1 MTPAARVQAA
11 IECLDRILDGAPA
24 EQVLTG
30 WARGSRFAGSGDR
43 NAVRDHVFDALRARR
58 SLAALGGGDT
68 GRAILLGL
76 LRRDGVD
83 PDSRFTGEPYA
94 PKPLSET
101 ERSGG
106 RPPLAGAEAADLPD
120 WLWPR
125 FVDSLGADA
134 AAAAQAMQRRAPVH
148 LRVNLLRADT
158 GTALAA
164 LERDGIAAE
173 RHPAAS
179 AALEVTSGA
188 RRVRGSRAF
197 LDGLVELQD
206 AASQAVVE
214 MLPLRDGMKVL
225 DFCAGGG
232 GKTLAMA
239 ARAKLTLFAHD
250 AASQRLRD
258 LPERA
263 RRAGAF
269 VSLAADPAAAGP
281 FDLVLCDVPCSGSG
295 SWRRA
300 PDAKWRL
307 RPEDLDRLRRTQ
319 MDILDRASALLAD
332 GATLAYATCSVLK
345 QENED
350 LVRTFVSGAPREIS
364 DERRWNVTGGTDGFY
379 AAHLT

>member
-134 AAAAQAMQRRAPVH
+134 AAAILEDLEAKAQA
-148 LRVNLLRADT
+148 
-158 GTALAA
+158 
-164 LERDGIAAE
+164 
-173 RHPAAS
+173 
-179 AALEVTSGA
+179 
-188 RRVRGSRAF
+188 AF
-197 LDGLVELQD
+197 E
-206 AASQAVVE
+206 E
-214 MLPLRDGMKVL
+214 
-225 DFCAGGG
+225 
-232 GKTLAMA
+232 
-239 ARAKLTLFAHD
+239 AK
-250 AASQRLRD
+250 
-258 LPERA
+258 
-263 RRAGAF
+263 
-269 VSLAADPAAAGP
+269 AAAGCITDNFGMRYHP
-281 FDLVLCDVPCSGSG
+281 IYGVWKLHSGV
-295 SWRRA
+295 
-300 PDAKWRL
+300 
-307 RPEDLDRLRRTQ
+307 
-319 MDILDRASALLAD
+319 DI
-332 GATLAYATCSVLK
+332 GAGYD
-345 QENED
+345 Q
-350 LVRTFVSGAPREIS
+350 PI
-364 DERRWNVTGGTDGFY
+364 Y
-379 AAHLT
+379 AAHSGVVIYAGWFSDLGYYVKIDHGGGMVSGYGHIREGGLRVSTGQWVDAGQVIAKVGSTGGSTGPHLHYMMYSNGNLIDPVPYMRDHGVRIGC